1 MWGFLKW
8 EIIELVWEPYIL
20 RDAHWGQMTTATHL
34 RAIRH
39 DATSQYTGSSKGPL
53 ILLLGWFH
61 SWFQWLKQTKKNQ
74 DYNPIELRERK
85 VSIFSQI
92 YLEFQRLKM
101 KLFLYQVLSLLT
113 LHSDEESYLKNL
125 PFLYD
130 CPLSDRHSGKLH
142 FIVFTPN
149 GVSLLS
155 QIIQLCQRCKVGHSL
170 ILCLHP

>member
-1 MWGFLKW
+1 M
-8 EIIELVWEPYIL
+8 
-20 RDAHWGQMTTATHL
+20 A
-34 RAIRH
+34 
-39 DATSQYTGSSKGPL
+39 
-53 ILLLGWFH
+53 
-61 SWFQWLKQTKKNQ
+61 QTNKKNQ